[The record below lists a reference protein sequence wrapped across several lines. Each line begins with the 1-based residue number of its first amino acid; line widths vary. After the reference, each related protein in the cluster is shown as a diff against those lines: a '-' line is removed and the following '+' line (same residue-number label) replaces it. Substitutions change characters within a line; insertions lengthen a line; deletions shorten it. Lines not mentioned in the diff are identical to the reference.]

1 MSIPSIFPFYDLGI
15 YGQVLASGDNSMERL
30 STLSPCP
37 GRVLKARPS
46 VGVWIIP
53 DDSPQRP
60 ASCIVPSDATTLS
73 SCLTWLSLSDLI
85 AAAIIDSYTS
95 G

>member
-15 YGQVLASGDNSMERL
+15 YGQVLVSGDNSMECL

-37 GRVLKARPS
+37 SRVLKPWPS

-53 DDSPQRP
+53 DDSPQHP
-60 ASCIVPSDATTLS
+60 ASCIVLLDAIMLS